1 LTLAEAFQLKDREVI
16 SLVGGGGK
24 TTLMFS
30 WGRELA
36 NRRQGVIL
44 TTTTKI
50 WEPEPSPN
58 FLSFVTPDFSI
69 LREWILGHLSTS
81 SCLLLNKARLANGKL
96 DGIPPEWIEEIIQI
110 PGVTCILVEA
120 DGAKGYSLK
129 APREGEPVV
138 PSNTTLL
145 VPVVGI
151 DALGCPLDENHVFRW
166 KLAMEILH
174 KPEGTILNKEMMALL
189 LGATLKERPEG
200 VRVIPFINKI
210 DLPNDLDKGRRLGR
224 TLLRI
229 PGQEIERVVLG
240 QAQKEPIVKE
250 VISRQMPRPPAR
262 CAKSPRR

>member
-36 NRRQGVIL
+36 NRRRGVIL

-50 WEPEPSPN
+50 WEPGPSP
-58 FLSFVTPDFSI
+58 DFISLVSSDFI
-69 LREWILGHLSTS
+69 PMQEWIAKNLSTHP
-81 SCLLLNKARLANGKL
+81 CLLLARSRLPTGKWEGL
-96 DGIPPEWIEEIIQI
+96 PAEWIAEIIKI

-120 DGAKGYSLK
+120 DGAKGHSLK

-138 PSNTTLL
+138 PLNTTLL

-166 KLAMEILH
+166 RLAMEILQ
-174 KPEGTILNKEMMALL
+174 KPEGTILNEEMISRLL
-189 LGATLKERPEG
+189 AATLKGRPEG

-210 DLPNDLDKGRRLGR
+210 DSPYDLERGRKLGQA
-224 TLLRI
+224 LLNIR
-229 PGQEIERVVLG
+229 GQEIKRVVLG
-240 QAQKEPIVKE
+240 QAQKAPIVKE
-250 VISRQMPRPPAR
+250 VISRQLNP
-262 CAKSPRR
+262 